1 MDFLQVYKIL
11 VKKNQEDSWV
21 IFRRYT
27 DFSRLNDKVRLGI
40 KNKKPS
46 TELFCCG
53 FATNPL
59 CVCVQL
65 KELFPRFRL
74 SLPPKRWFKDNYDME
89 FLEERQI
96 GLQTFLQ
103 NLIAHKDIINRY
115 LQGVCVCVC

>member
-1 MDFLQVYKIL
+1 M
-11 VKKNQEDSWV
+11 
-21 IFRRYT
+21 
-27 DFSRLNDKVRLGI
+27 
-40 KNKKPS
+40 
-46 TELFCCG
+46 
-53 FATNPL
+53 

-115 LQGVCVCVC
+115 LHGVCVCVFERERVRVCVHVCVGRQTGAAH